1 MTGSVLMS
9 TFASRTATRLLV
21 IIAALFAASGAD
33 AGPAPGQFAGRWV
46 VQSGGTDGCTI
57 ELLSERSGGRL
68 VARGKGCKGTLA
80 SVHAWKPVP
89 RGLSL
94 LDKNGTAIVT
104 FEPVRGILFG
114 RLADGTLVA
123 MRRVHD

>member
-9 TFASRTATRLLV
+9 AFASRTATSLLV
-21 IIAALFAASGAD
+21 IIAMLFAAPGAD

-46 VQSGGTDGCTI
+46 IQSGGTDGCTL
-57 ELLSERSGGRL
+57 ELQSERSGGRL
-68 VARGKGCKGTLA
+68 VARSKGCKGTLA
-80 SVHAWKPVP
+80 SVRAWKPVP

-94 LDKNGTAIVT
+94 LDKDGITIVT

-114 RLADGTLVA
+114 RLVDGTLVA
-123 MRRVHD
+123 MRRMHD

>member
-33 AGPAPGQFAGRWV
+33 AGLGPGQFAGRWV
-46 VQSGGTDGCTI
+46 IQSGGTDGCTI

-80 SVHAWKPVP
+80 SVRAWKPVP

-123 MRRVHD
+123 MRRIHD